1 MKKVIVDVLNRD
13 VLREMIVTL
22 VIIVIQDVGIRLN
35 YM

>member
-13 VLREMIVTL
+13 VLREMIVTF